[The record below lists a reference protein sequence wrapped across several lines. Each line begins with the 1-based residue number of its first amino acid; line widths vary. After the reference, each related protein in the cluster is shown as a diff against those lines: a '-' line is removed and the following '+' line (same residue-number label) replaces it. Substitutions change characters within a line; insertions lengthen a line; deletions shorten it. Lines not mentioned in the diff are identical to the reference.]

1 LLGRDAENS
10 RIILGLLES
19 VARDSAQSQRRLAA
33 ELGIA
38 VGLVNLYLRRC
49 VDKGLLKMTE
59 APARRY
65 AYYLTPHG
73 FAEKGRL
80 TLKYLSYSFDLF
92 RRARADCRSV
102 FLAANAFGFERVILA
117 GASELA
123 EIATI
128 CALETGVEII
138 VIVDARSNLATFAG
152 LSVVGSY
159 DGLESIIHAVIVTEL
174 KTPQEAYA
182 NAVERFGANRVLVP
196 AMLGVKIEIN
206 AETTT

>member
-10 RIILGLLES
+10 RIVLGLLES

-33 ELGIA
+33 ELGVA

-102 FLAANAFGFERVILA
+102 FLAANAFGFERVVLA

-138 VIVDARSNLATFAG
+138 VIVDARSSLATFAG
-152 LSVVGSY
+152 LSVVESY
-159 DGLESIIHAVIVTEL
+159 DGLDGVIHAVIVTEL

-182 NAVERFGANRVLVP
+182 NAIERFGANRVLVP
-196 AMLGVKIEIN
+196 AMLGVNTEIN